1 MPPRLTLS
9 QIIIQFVVYLAIHS
23 AAWNIVTTIVLIPLG
38 FLQNPVMILLNSL
51 DSDDLKSSSYFPVI
65 QRVFWGYTLVMV
77 ALTTVKFTSK
87 AYFEMVWYYG
97 RIPNDRQFMKIFRLF
112 FQSYISDLLFLT
124 LPAVS
129 TSSYLI
135 KLNY

>member
-1 MPPRLTLS
+1 MPPKLTLS
-9 QIIIQFVVYLAIHS
+9 QIIIQFVVYLAIHA

-51 DSDDLKSSSYFPVI
+51 DSDDLKSSSHFPVI

-135 KLNY
+135 

>member
-9 QIIIQFVVYLAIHS
+9 QIIIQFVVYLAIHA

-51 DSDDLKSSSYFPVI
+51 DSDDLKSSRHFPAI

-97 RIPNDRQFMKIFRLF
+97 RIPNDRQFIKIFRLF

-135 KLNY
+135 

>member
-9 QIIIQFVVYLAIHS
+9 QIIIQFVVYLAIHA

-51 DSDDLKSSSYFPVI
+51 DSDYLKSSSHFPAI

-77 ALTTVKFTSK
+77 ALTTIKFTSK

-135 KLNY
+135 

>member
-9 QIIIQFVVYLAIHS
+9 QIIIQFVVYLAIHA

-51 DSDDLKSSSYFPVI
+51 DSDYLKSSRHFPAI

-77 ALTTVKFTSK
+77 ALTTIKFTSK

-135 KLNY
+135 

>member
-1 MPPRLTLS
+1 MPPKLTLS
-9 QIIIQFVVYLAIHS
+9 QIIIQFVVYLAIHA

-51 DSDDLKSSSYFPVI
+51 DSDDLKSSSHFPVI
-65 QRVFWGYTLVMV
+65 QRVFWGFTLVMV

-135 KLNY
+135 